1 MYIKRNI
8 LFRLEQKR
16 KNGIAITENIP
27 IIINVTYAGKR
38 NILSTGHRIDAEKW
52 DNETQHVKRNC
63 TNKLRVTAADINAD
77 LDRQRAIIETIFK
90 RYELKGTVPSK
101 EEIKNAFTEACRAKR
116 TEEDTD
122 EAKEIAP
129 TKKELS
135 ILFWD
140 VFDEFVK
147 ENGSINDWT
156 YATYEKFAAVKNHL
170 KEFNENLTF
179 SDFNE
184 SGLTSYVEFLRDK
197 KGLRNSTIG
206 KQIGFLKWFL
216 RWSHKKGHH
225 DVIAYDTF
233 KPKLKTTQKKVIFL
247 TKEELAQLCDYEI
260 PKDKVSLERIRDVFV
275 FCCFS
280 GIRYSDVFNLK
291 RANVTDSS
299 IQITTVKTADSLSI
313 ELNNITK
320 SILDKYKNEK
330 FPEDKALPVISNQK
344 MNDRLK
350 ELCKLAG
357 IDTPINITYYK
368 GNQRIEE
375 IHPKYELISTHA
387 ARRTFICS
395 ALAMNIPPQVVMKW
409 TGHSDYKAMKPY
421 IDIADEI
428 KADAMKK
435 FNNLI

>member
-16 KNGIAITENIP
+16 KNGVVVTENIP
-27 IIINVTYAGKR
+27 IIINVTYAGNR
-38 NILSTGHRIDAEKW
+38 NILSTGHRIDADKW

-63 TNKLRVTAADINAD
+63 VNKLHVTAADINAD
-77 LDRQRAIIETIFK
+77 LDRQRNIIDMIFK
-90 RYELKGTVPSK
+90 EYELKETIPSK
-101 EEIKNAFTEACRAKR
+101 EDIKLAFAEACRGKR
-116 TEEDTD
+116 EEEEQDV
-122 EAKEIAP
+122 EKEKAA
-129 TKKELS
+129 TKRALS
-135 ILFWD
+135 KQFWKT
-140 VFDEFVK
+140 FDEFVK
-147 ENGSINDWT
+147 ENGNINDWT

-170 KEFNENLTF
+170 KEFNKNLTF
-179 SDFNE
+179 PDFDE
-184 SGLTSYVEFLRDK
+184 SGLSAYVEFLRDT

-216 RWSHKKGHH
+216 RWSHKKGYH

-247 TKEELAQLCDYEI
+247 TKDELTQLCDFEI
-260 PKDKVSLERIRDVFV
+260 PAEKTSLERIRDVFV

-291 RANVTDSS
+291 RANVTASS

-320 SILDKYKNEK
+320 SILDKYKDEK

-344 MNDRLK
+344 MNDHLK

-435 FNNLI
+435 FNNLL